1 MAPAPQEAA
10 LPAAAS
16 TALLERISANLSP
29 RRVGLAW
36 ILAPGTGRGTAA
48 RTAVYPSYLQCVG
61 AWDPSLRGGGLGVP
75 LRAFQPLPTHV

>member
-1 MAPAPQEAA
+1 MAPASQEAA

-36 ILAPGTGRGTAA
+36 ISAPGTGRGMAA
-48 RTAVYPSYLQCVG
+48 RTAAHPSYQQCVE
-61 AWDPSLRGGGLGVP
+61 ACDPPLMGGGAGVP
-75 LRAFQPLPTHV
+75 LRAIQPLLTHV